1 MDTGPQQIRTME
13 TLIARCL
20 TDPVFLE
27 GAVRSPRDVS
37 LRVADE
43 LKLHALDLDFR
54 KLQCFSGFIS
64 KVQHNY
70 LWEHFPATRRLLWKL
85 GIEHDVFVQY
95 RKIQLSASPKASD
108 RQARIRQFCEFLGHY
123 ASGPSFGLLR
133 CVLMHEKILWELRS
147 AKPKE
152 RPPCNPWDCAGIP
165 WSKVQRMV
173 PGVSSHVR
181 ISTFKYDPTRVLAA
195 LSNIEMNLSAI
206 RRKPIT
212 LLYALDSTSTVR
224 TFNLDPVSGAV
235 VGAITGRQSV
245 RSVISR
251 VRRSG
256 FDWIKPSAFRSVFE
270 QLVTAGFLVWE
281 GEPCE

>member
-1 MDTGPQQIRTME
+1 ME

-27 GAVRSPRDVS
+27 GAIRSPRDMSMGVT
-37 LRVADE
+37 DE
-43 LKLHALDLDFR
+43 LKPHVLNLDFR

-85 GIEHDVFVQY
+85 GIEHDVFVHY
-95 RKIQLSASPKASD
+95 RKIQLSASPKPLD
-108 RQARIRQFCEFLGHY
+108 RQTRIRQFCEFLGDY
-123 ASGPSFGLLR
+123 TSGPSFGLLH
-133 CVLMHEKILWELRS
+133 CVLMHEKILWELRY
-147 AKPKE
+147 ATLKE
-152 RPPCNPWDCAGIP
+152 RPLCNPRNCAGIP
-165 WSKVQRMV
+165 WSEVQRMV
-173 PGVSSHVR
+173 PEVPSHVR
-181 ISTFKYDPTRVLAA
+181 TSTFKYDPIRALAA
-195 LSNIEMNLSAI
+195 LSKREMNLSAI
-206 RRKPIT
+206 RQRPIT
-212 LLYALDSTSTVR
+212 LLYAVDSTSTVR
-224 TFNLDPVSGAV
+224 TFNLDPVSGAI

-270 QLVTAGFLVWE
+270 QLVSAGFLVWE
-281 GEPCE
+281 GEP